1 MTATRSQ
8 VLIPPPIAA
17 APVATGTSR
26 GLVQR
31 CSCGGAP
38 GPSGECAEC
47 RRKRARKPAGPVQ
60 TKLRVSSPGDPL
72 EREADRVA
80 ERVMRMPVGR
90 GYGGRIAVGKAH
102 PGAGA
107 IARQAEP
114 DEDERLRDE
123 DLLSMKAGPGGG
135 HDLPADFSSRLDSIR
150 RGGTPL
156 ESELQGSFGQ
166 RFGHDFSRV
175 RVHTDP
181 AAQQSARSIHARAY
195 TVGNDIVF
203 APGQYRPA
211 ERAGQALIAHELT
224 HVLQQSSGT
233 DGVMRAC
240 DCSTIPGA
248 RGPTAAENTLLSSN
262 FPRLVAGD
270 WCVLAPGTKTYN
282 CIAWS
287 VGNTSEWIWDQ
298 VDGYGD
304 GDGTVSI
311 SDFDAFY
318 DQTAG
323 LVPAE
328 NPSSNTQ
335 VALFAKGSTPT
346 HAAAAADITSCGSI
360 PFTSKFGASVRAA
373 HDLYQ
378 IEGGSVYGNIVRYYD
393 R

>member
-1 MTATRSQ
+1 
-8 VLIPPPIAA
+8 
-17 APVATGTSR
+17 
-26 GLVQR
+26 
-31 CSCGGAP
+31 
-38 GPSGECAEC
+38 
-47 RRKRARKPAGPVQ
+47 VQ
-60 TKLRVSSPGDPL
+60 TKLRVSTPGDPQ

-80 ERVMRMPVGR
+80 ERVMRMTEGQGSAGRISVGSARPGR
-90 GYGGRIAVGKAH
+90 GT
-102 PGAGA
+102 

-114 DEDERLRDE
+114 GEEEERLRDE
-123 DLLSMKAGPGGG
+123 DLLSMKETPGGA
-135 HDLPADFSSRLDSIR
+135 HELPADFSSRLDSVR
-150 RGGTPL
+150 RGGRPL
-156 ESELQGSFGQ
+156 EADLQGSFAQ

-175 RVHTDP
+175 RVHTDS

-195 TVGNDIVF
+195 TVGRDIVF
-203 APGQYRPA
+203 APGEYRPA
-211 ERAGQALIAHELT
+211 ERSGQALIAHELT
-224 HVLQQSSGT
+224 HVLQQSSGSQA
-233 DGVMRAC
+233 VMRAC

-248 RGPTAAENTLLSSN
+248 RGPTAAEDALLSRN
-262 FPRLVAGD
+262 FPRLVSGD
-270 WCVLAPGTKTYN
+270 WCVLAPGTGTYN
-282 CIAWS
+282 CIAWT

-318 DQTAG
+318 DRTAG

-335 VALFAKGSTPT
+335 VALFAKGTTPT
-346 HAAAAADITSCGSI
+346 HAAVTADITSCGSI

-373 HDLYQ
+373 HDLNQ